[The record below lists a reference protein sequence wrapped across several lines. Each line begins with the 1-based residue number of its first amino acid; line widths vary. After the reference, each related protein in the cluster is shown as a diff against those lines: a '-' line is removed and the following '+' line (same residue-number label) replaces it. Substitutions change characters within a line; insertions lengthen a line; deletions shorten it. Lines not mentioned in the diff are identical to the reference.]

1 MKRNSYL
8 VQWWWCCLGCWHH
21 WCTWAWVWLQ
31 SSFRLP
37 AHVHPR
43 RQLVRT
49 PAFRCLPSTWEI
61 RLELHVPGFGLV
73 LEVTGIWENWPMV
86 TRAPSASLCLTFLSQ
101 SNFKSSKFKIRVSEN
116 AKYSYFTKKN
126 PFVYYLR
133 GSITHGAIN
142 RREIF
147 HLLCYSPYDQSSQD
161 WARNFVQVSHGMP
174 VSQMPV

>member
-1 MKRNSYL
+1 MKRSSYL

-43 RQLVRT
+43 RQQVRT

-116 AKYSYFTKKN
+116 AKYSYFTKKKPICLLFERQHYTRSN
-126 PFVYYLR
+126 KQKRDLSFAMLL
-133 GSITHGAIN
+133 SIWPKQSGLGQELS
-142 RREIF
+142 RSPMWVQEIK
-147 HLLCYSPYDQSSQD
+147 
-161 WARNFVQVSHGMP
+161 
-174 VSQMPV
+174 